1 MTLIIMF
8 IIKIVVVFFIL
19 LSFYI
24 DDILIVDNDV
34 ASINKFKYF
43 LKSHFEMKDL
53 GKASCVLGIQTI
65 RDRKYNSLSISRV
78 ILDEILK
85 NSTWIIQV

>member
-1 MTLIIMF
+1 MTLIIVF
-8 IIKIVVVFFIL
+8 IIRIVVVFFIL
-19 LSFYI
+19 LYFYI

-53 GKASCVLGIQTI
+53 GKASCVLGIQVPK
-65 RDRKYNSLSISRV
+65 RRGVMAKSLRSAQ
-78 ILDEILK
+78 
-85 NSTWIIQV
+85 QVSSSSQDMHLL